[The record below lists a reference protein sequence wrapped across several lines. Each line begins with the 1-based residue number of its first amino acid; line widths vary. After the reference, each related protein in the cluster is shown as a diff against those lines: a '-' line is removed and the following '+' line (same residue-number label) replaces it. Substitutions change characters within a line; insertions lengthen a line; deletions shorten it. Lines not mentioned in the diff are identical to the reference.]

1 MLSRFAITFLPRKVI
16 SWLRS
21 LSAVTLKP
29 KKRNSATP
37 STFLPSICHEVMES
51 DAMIFIF
58 WMLSFKPLFS
68 LSSFTLIKR
77 LFSSS
82 SLSFLLFFSP
92 LVVLKRRKRGTEDE
106 MVGGITNSRDTSLSK
121 LQEVV
126 EDREA
131 WRAAAHGVS
140 KSRTRLGNWTAI
152 FKESGGQASSGFRW
166 IFQIREQI
174 KAGKSLW
181 HNSLG
186 LTHTREEG
194 PENKS

>member
-1 MLSRFAITFLPRKVI
+1 
-16 SWLRS
+16 
-21 LSAVTLKP
+21 
-29 KKRNSATP
+29 
-37 STFLPSICHEVMES
+37 MES
-51 DAMIFIF
+51 DAMIFVF

-140 KSRTRLGNWTAI
+140 KSRTQLGN
-152 FKESGGQASSGFRW
+152 
-166 IFQIREQI
+166 
-174 KAGKSLW
+174 
-181 HNSLG
+181 
-186 LTHTREEG
+186 
-194 PENKS
+194 